1 MSRWA
6 RESLSYG
13 LSRRLIRVDAVDYH
27 HLWHQDYRPVATSGL
42 PRDLLQRD
50 RRSGRDYDEF
60 MTTPEID
67 SLQSASLFNDARFAH
82 PLLRDSVG
90 GGAEAEVNDG
100 DATNGRLFSHDPISP
115 FRKSRQAPLPTSR
128 AISFRAP
135 STSYTKLN
143 RRNQHF
149 SILVICSGFLVKELI
164 RFPPMGISR

>member
-1 MSRWA
+1 MRIMGMSRWA

-90 GGAEAEVNDG
+90 GEPKLKSMTGMRRTEDSFLTIPSLLSARADK
-100 DATNGRLFSHDPISP
+100 RLCPHPERSLSAPP
-115 FRKSRQAPLPTSR
+115 APLTRS
-128 AISFRAP
+128 
-135 STSYTKLN
+135 
-143 RRNQHF
+143 
-149 SILVICSGFLVKELI
+149 
-164 RFPPMGISR
+164 